1 MSEAV
6 AIPSS
11 QPGVTPEL
19 VGNNAETVPPC
30 PRHLGALQVATIS
43 IDLGGA
49 R

>member
-11 QPGVTPEL
+11 QPGVTPEHG
-19 VGNNAETVPPC
+19 GNNAETVPPC
-30 PRHLGALQVATIS
+30 PRHPGALRVATIN
-43 IDLGGA
+43 IDLGGD